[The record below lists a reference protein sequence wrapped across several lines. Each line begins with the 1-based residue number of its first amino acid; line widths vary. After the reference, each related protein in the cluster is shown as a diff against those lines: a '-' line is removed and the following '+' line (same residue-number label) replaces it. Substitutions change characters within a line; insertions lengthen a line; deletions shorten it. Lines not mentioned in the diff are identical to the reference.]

1 MIESPLIDA
10 VIDRTYIIDIAFK
23 EDIGDGDHTTLSC
36 IPHDLEGRARLLV
49 KQDGILCGVELAK
62 KIFEKFDPTLKMNQI
77 LHDGDSIKK
86 GDIAFT
92 VEGKTISILQTERL
106 VLNFMQRLSGIATQ
120 THEYVKLLEGTN
132 TKILDTRKTT
142 PGLRLLEKYAV
153 KIGGGENHRI
163 GLYDMILIKDNH
175 IDYAGG
181 VTQAITK
188 TKEYLKAKGKD
199 LKIEVEARTLA
210 EIEEI
215 LKFDVERILID
226 NFTPEETKKAVALIN
241 GKCKTESSGGIT
253 KESIRAYAE
262 AGVDYISVGALT
274 HHISS
279 LDLSLKAY

>member
-1 MIESPLIDA
+1 MIDSPLIDA
-10 VIDRTYIIDIAFK
+10 TIDIAFK

-62 KIFEKFDPTLKMNQI
+62 KIFAKFDPTLKITQF
-77 LHDGDSIKK
+77 LHDGDKIQK

-106 VLNFMQRLSGIATQ
+106 VLNFMQRLSGIATA
-120 THEYVKLLEGTN
+120 TNEYVKLLEGTN

-153 KIGGGENHRI
+153 KVGGGENHRI

>member
-10 VIDRTYIIDIAFK
+10 TIDIAFK

-62 KIFEKFDPTLKMNQI
+62 KIFAKFDPTLKITQY
-77 LHDGDSIKK
+77 LHDGDVIKK
-86 GDIAFT
+86 GDIAFV

-120 THEYVKLLEGTN
+120 TNEYVQLLEGTN

-153 KIGGGENHRI
+153 KVGGGENHRI

-181 VTQAITK
+181 VTAAITK
-188 TKEYLKAKGKD
+188 TKEYLKAKGKN
-199 LKIEVEARTLA
+199 LKIEVEARTLD
-210 EIEEI
+210 EIREI
-215 LKFDVERILID
+215 LQFDDIERILID
-226 NFTPEETKKAVALIN
+226 NFTPEETKVAVALIN

-253 KESIRAYAE
+253 KESIKAYAQ

-279 LDLSLKAY
+279 LDLSLKAF

>member
-1 MIESPLIDA
+1 MIDSPLIDA
-10 VIDRTYIIDIAFK
+10 TIDIAFK

-62 KIFEKFDPTLKMNQI
+62 KIFAKFDPTLKVTQF
-77 LHDGDSIKK
+77 LHDGDKIKK

-106 VLNFMQRLSGIATQ
+106 VLNFMQRLSGIATA
-120 THEYVKLLEGTN
+120 TNEYVKLLEGTN

-153 KIGGGENHRI
+153 KVGGGENHRI

>member
-1 MIESPLIDA
+1 MIDNPLIDA
-10 VIDRTYIIDIAFK
+10 VIDIAFK

-62 KIFEKFDPTLKMNQI
+62 KIFAKFDPTLKMTQY
-77 LHDGDSIKK
+77 LHDGDAIKK
-86 GDIAFT
+86 GDVAFV

-120 THEYVKLLEGTN
+120 THEYVKLLEGTG

-153 KIGGGENHRI
+153 KVGGGENHRI

-181 VTQAITK
+181 VTAAITK
-188 TKEYLKAKGKD
+188 TKEYLKAKRKN
-199 LKIEVEARTLA
+199 LKIEVEARTLH
-210 EIEEI
+210 EIKEI
-215 LKFDVERILID
+215 LHFDVDRILID
-226 NFTPEETKKAVALIN
+226 NFTPEETKTAIALIN

-279 LDLSLKAY
+279 LDLSLKAF

>member
-10 VIDRTYIIDIAFK
+10 VIDIAFK

>member
-1 MIESPLIDA
+1 MIDSPLIDA
-10 VIDRTYIIDIAFK
+10 TIDIAFK

-36 IPHDLEGRARLLV
+36 IPHDLQGRARLLV
-49 KQDGILCGVELAK
+49 KEDGILCGVELAK
-62 KIFEKFDPTLKMNQI
+62 KIFAKFDPTLKMTQY
-77 LHDGDSIKK
+77 LHDGDAIKK
-86 GDIAFT
+86 GDIAFV

-153 KIGGGENHRI
+153 KTGGGENHRI

-181 VTQAITK
+181 VTKAITK
-188 TKEYLKAKGKD
+188 TKEYLKGKGKD
-199 LKIEVEARTLA
+199 LKIEVEARTLD
-210 EIEEI
+210 EIKEI

-226 NFTPEETKKAVALIN
+226 NFTPEETKVAVALIN

-274 HHISS
+274 HHINS
-279 LDLSLKAY
+279 LDLSLKAF

>member
-1 MIESPLIDA
+1 MIDNPLIDA
-10 VIDRTYIIDIAFK
+10 VIDIAFK

-62 KIFEKFDPTLKMNQI
+62 KIFAKFDPTLKMTQY
-77 LHDGDSIKK
+77 LHDGDAIKK
-86 GDIAFT
+86 GDVAFV

-120 THEYVKLLEGTN
+120 THEYVKLLEGTG

-181 VTQAITK
+181 VTAAITK
-188 TKEYLKAKGKD
+188 TKEYLKAKGKN
-199 LKIEVEARTLA
+199 LKIEVEARTLD
-210 EIEEI
+210 EIKEI
-215 LKFDVERILID
+215 LNFDVDRILID
-226 NFTPEETKKAVALIN
+226 NFTPEETKTAVALIN

-274 HHISS
+274 HHINS
-279 LDLSLKAY
+279 LDLSLKAF

>member
-1 MIESPLIDA
+1 MIDNPLIDA
-10 VIDRTYIIDIAFK
+10 VIDIAFK

-62 KIFEKFDPTLKMNQI
+62 KIFAKFDPTLKMTQY
-77 LHDGDSIKK
+77 LHDGDAIKK
-86 GDIAFT
+86 GDVAFI

-120 THEYVKLLEGTN
+120 THEYVKLLEGTG

-153 KIGGGENHRI
+153 KVGGGENHRI

-181 VTQAITK
+181 VTAAITK
-188 TKEYLKAKGKD
+188 TKEYLKAKGKN
-199 LKIEVEARTLA
+199 LKIEVEARTLD
-210 EIEEI
+210 EIKEI
-215 LKFDVERILID
+215 LTFDVDRILID
-226 NFTPEETKKAVALIN
+226 NFTPEETKTAVALIN

-274 HHISS
+274 HHINS
-279 LDLSLKAY
+279 LDLSLKAF

>member
-1 MIESPLIDA
+1 MIDNPLIDA
-10 VIDRTYIIDIAFK
+10 VIDIAFK

-36 IPHDLEGRARLLV
+36 IPHELEGRARLLV

-62 KIFEKFDPTLKMNQI
+62 KIFAKFDPTLKMTQY
-77 LHDGDSIKK
+77 LHDGDAIKK
-86 GDIAFT
+86 GDVAFI

-120 THEYVKLLEGTN
+120 THEYVKLLEGTG

-153 KIGGGENHRI
+153 KVGGGENHRI

-181 VTQAITK
+181 VTAAITK
-188 TKEYLKAKGKD
+188 TKEYLKAKGKN
-199 LKIEVEARTLA
+199 LKIEVEARTLD
-210 EIEEI
+210 EIKEI
-215 LKFDVERILID
+215 LNFDVDRILID
-226 NFTPEETKKAVALIN
+226 NFTPEETKTAVALIN

-262 AGVDYISVGALT
+262 ADVDYISVGALT

-279 LDLSLKAY
+279 LDLSLKAF

>member
-10 VIDRTYIIDIAFK
+10 TIDIAFK

-62 KIFEKFDPTLKMNQI
+62 KIFAKFDPTLKVTQF
-77 LHDGDSIKK
+77 LHDGDKIKK

-106 VLNFMQRLSGIATQ
+106 VLNFMQRLSGIATA
-120 THEYVKLLEGTN
+120 TNEYVKLLEGTN

-153 KIGGGENHRI
+153 KVGGGENHRI

-188 TKEYLKAKGKD
+188 TKEYLKAKGKN

-226 NFTPEETKKAVALIN
+226 NFTPEETKVAVALIN

-279 LDLSLKAY
+279 LDLSLKAF

>member
-1 MIESPLIDA
+1 MIDNPLIDA
-10 VIDRTYIIDIAFK
+10 VIDIAFK

-36 IPHDLEGRARLLV
+36 IPHDLEGRARLVV

-62 KIFEKFDPTLKMNQI
+62 KIFAKFDPTLKMTQY
-77 LHDGDSIKK
+77 LHDGDAIKK
-86 GDIAFT
+86 GDVAFV

-120 THEYVKLLEGTN
+120 THEYVKLLAGTG

-153 KIGGGENHRI
+153 KVGGGENHRI

-181 VTQAITK
+181 VTAAITK
-188 TKEYLKAKGKD
+188 TKEYLKAKGKN
-199 LKIEVEARTLA
+199 LKIEVEARTLD
-210 EIEEI
+210 EIKEI
-215 LKFDVERILID
+215 LTFDVDRILID
-226 NFTPEETKKAVALIN
+226 NFTPEETKTAVALIN

-279 LDLSLKAY
+279 LDLSLKAF

>member
-1 MIESPLIDA
+1 MIDNPLIDA
-10 VIDRTYIIDIAFK
+10 VIDIAFK

-62 KIFEKFDPTLKMNQI
+62 KIFAKFDPTLKMTQY
-77 LHDGDSIKK
+77 LHDGDAIKK
-86 GDIAFT
+86 GDVAFI

-120 THEYVKLLEGTN
+120 THEYVKLLEGTG

-181 VTQAITK
+181 VTAAITK
-188 TKEYLKAKGKD
+188 TKEYLKAKGKN
-199 LKIEVEARTLA
+199 LKIEVEARTLD
-210 EIEEI
+210 EIKEI
-215 LKFDVERILID
+215 LTFDVDRILID
-226 NFTPEETKKAVALIN
+226 NFTPEETKTAVALIN

-274 HHISS
+274 HHINS
-279 LDLSLKAY
+279 LDLSLKAF

>member
-1 MIESPLIDA
+1 MIDNPLIDA
-10 VIDRTYIIDIAFK
+10 VIDIAFK

-36 IPHDLEGRARLLV
+36 IPHDLEGHARLLV

-62 KIFEKFDPTLKMNQI
+62 KIFAKFDPTLKMTQY
-77 LHDGDSIKK
+77 LHDGDAIKK
-86 GDIAFT
+86 GDVAFI

-120 THEYVKLLEGTN
+120 THEYVKLLEGTG

-153 KIGGGENHRI
+153 KVGGGENHRI

-181 VTQAITK
+181 VTAAITK
-188 TKEYLKAKGKD
+188 TKEYLKAKGKN
-199 LKIEVEARTLA
+199 LKIEVEARTLD
-210 EIEEI
+210 EIKEI
-215 LKFDVERILID
+215 LTFDVDRILID
-226 NFTPEETKKAVALIN
+226 NFTPEETKTAVALIN

-279 LDLSLKAY
+279 LDLSLKAF

>member
-10 VIDRTYIIDIAFK
+10 VIDIAFK

-188 TKEYLKAKGKD
+188 TKEYLKAKGKN

>member
-10 VIDRTYIIDIAFK
+10 VIDIAFK

-36 IPHDLEGRARLLV
+36 IPHNLEGRARLLV

>member
-1 MIESPLIDA
+1 MIDNPLIDA
-10 VIDRTYIIDIAFK
+10 VIDIAFK

-36 IPHDLEGRARLLV
+36 IPHELEGRARLLV

-62 KIFEKFDPTLKMNQI
+62 KIFAKFDPTLKMTQY
-77 LHDGDSIKK
+77 LHDGDAIKK
-86 GDIAFT
+86 GDVAFI

-120 THEYVKLLEGTN
+120 THEYVKLLEGTG

-153 KIGGGENHRI
+153 KVGGGENHRI

-181 VTQAITK
+181 VTAAITK
-188 TKEYLKAKGKD
+188 TKEYLKAKGKN
-199 LKIEVEARTLA
+199 LKIEVEARTLD
-210 EIEEI
+210 EIKEI
-215 LKFDVERILID
+215 LNFDVDRILID
-226 NFTPEETKKAVALIN
+226 NFTPEETKTAVALIN

-279 LDLSLKAY
+279 LDLSLKAF

>member
-1 MIESPLIDA
+1 MIDNPLIDA
-10 VIDRTYIIDIAFK
+10 VIDIAFK

-62 KIFEKFDPTLKMNQI
+62 KIFAKFDPTLKMTQYM
-77 LHDGDSIKK
+77 HDGDAIKK
-86 GDIAFT
+86 GDVAFI

-120 THEYVKLLEGTN
+120 THEYVKLLEGTG

-153 KIGGGENHRI
+153 KVGGGENHRI

-181 VTQAITK
+181 VTAAITK
-188 TKEYLKAKGKD
+188 TKEYLKAKGKN
-199 LKIEVEARTLA
+199 LKIEVEARTLD
-210 EIEEI
+210 EIKEI
-215 LKFDVERILID
+215 LTFDVDRILID
-226 NFTPEETKKAVALIN
+226 NFTPEETKTAVALIN

-279 LDLSLKAY
+279 LDLSLKAF

>member
-1 MIESPLIDA
+1 MIDNPLIDA
-10 VIDRTYIIDIAFK
+10 VIDIAFK

-62 KIFEKFDPTLKMNQI
+62 KIFAKFDPTLKMTQY
-77 LHDGDSIKK
+77 LHDGDAIKK
-86 GDIAFT
+86 GDVAFV

-120 THEYVKLLEGTN
+120 THEYVKLLEGTG

-153 KIGGGENHRI
+153 KVGGGENHRI

-181 VTQAITK
+181 VTAAITK
-188 TKEYLKAKGKD
+188 TKEYLKAKGKN
-199 LKIEVEARTLA
+199 LKIEVEARTLD
-210 EIEEI
+210 EIKEI
-215 LKFDVERILID
+215 LKFDVDRILID
-226 NFTPEETKKAVALIN
+226 NFTPEETKTAVALIN

-279 LDLSLKAY
+279 LDLSLKAF

>member
-10 VIDRTYIIDIAFK
+10 TIDIAFK

-62 KIFEKFDPTLKMNQI
+62 KIFAKFDPTLRVTQY
-77 LHDGDSIKK
+77 LHDGDAIKK
-86 GDIAFT
+86 GDIAFV

-120 THEYVKLLEGTN
+120 TNEYVQLLEGTN

-153 KIGGGENHRI
+153 KVGGGENHRI

-181 VTQAITK
+181 VTAAITK
-188 TKEYLKAKGKD
+188 TKEYLKTKGKN
-199 LKIEVEARTLA
+199 LKIEVEARTLD
-210 EIEEI
+210 EIREI
-215 LKFDVERILID
+215 LQFDDIERILID
-226 NFTPEETKKAVALIN
+226 NFTPEETKVAVALIN

-253 KESIRAYAE
+253 KESIKAYAQ

-279 LDLSLKAY
+279 LDLSLKAF